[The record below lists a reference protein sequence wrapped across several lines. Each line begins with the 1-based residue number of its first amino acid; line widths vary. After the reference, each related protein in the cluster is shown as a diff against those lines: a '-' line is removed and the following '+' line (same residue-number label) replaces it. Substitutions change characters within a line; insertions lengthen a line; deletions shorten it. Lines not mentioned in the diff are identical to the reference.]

1 MVGMDSFDDM
11 VGGVTNDLFDDDRG
25 DGFVD
30 GYRRSWTSGGVI
42 EAVGKESVN
51 RGNRCVLED
60 MIRWPCWCW

>member
-1 MVGMDSFDDM
+1 MVGVDGFDDM

-30 GYRRSWTSGGVI
+30 GYRRSWTSSGVI

-51 RGNRCVLED
+51 RGNRYVLED
-60 MIRWPCWCW
+60 MIRWPCWWW